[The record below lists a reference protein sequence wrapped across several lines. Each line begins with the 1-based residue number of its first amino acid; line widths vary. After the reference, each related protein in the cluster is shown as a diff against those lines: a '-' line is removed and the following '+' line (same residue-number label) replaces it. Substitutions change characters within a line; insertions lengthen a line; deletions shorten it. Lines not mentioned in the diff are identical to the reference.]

1 MTTFNFI
8 KKNFTLLV
16 IALLVIIILLQR
28 SCNGNSNQI
37 NKPEIIKIEGKS
49 YEVIKRI
56 TDTLIV
62 PTVQTVYKAGSTIYK
77 DRTIYVEIPTR
88 IDTTQIINEYLSIN
102 VYKDTLLLQDSLGY
116 ISVIDSIS
124 KNLLTGRVWDAHV
137 NKTTINNT
145 IYLKTLPKNQLYLG
159 GMISYARPAEVLI
172 GTNLILK
179 TKTDKM
185 YTIGY
190 SVSSDVN
197 SYFHIGIAW
206 KLSLKK

>member
-28 SCNGNSNQI
+28 SCGGNSNQI

-62 PTVQTVYKAGSTIYK
+62 PTVQTVYKAGNTIYK

-102 VYKDTLLLQDSLGY
+102 VYKDTLLLRDSLGY

-124 KNLLTGRVWDAHV
+124 KNLLIGRVWDAHV

-145 IYLKTLPKNQLYLG
+145 IYLKPLPKNQLYLG
-159 GMISYARPAEVLI
+159 GMLSYARPAEVLI

-185 YTIGY
+185 YSIGY
-190 SVSSDVN
+190 SVSSGIN